1 MSEIQ
6 AVQLARGFKESD
18 NNEFRNADKIVQD
31 LINEGY
37 TPDEA
42 LMLAGFGGYGFDN

>member
-6 AVQLARGFKESD
+6 AVQLAQDFKQCD
-18 NNEFRNADKIVQD
+18 KKEFRNADRIVQD

>member
-1 MSEIQ
+1 MSELQ
-6 AVQLARGFKESD
+6 AVALAREFKKCDRQYS
-18 NNEFRNADKIVQD
+18 NAAKTVED

-42 LMLAGFGGYGFDN
+42 LMLSGFGGYGFDN

>member
-6 AVQLARGFKESD
+6 AIQLAKGFKQCD
-18 NNEFRNADKIVQD
+18 KEFRNADKKVQD

>member
-1 MSEIQ
+1 MS
-6 AVQLARGFKESD
+6 LAQEFQKIDRKMYKRSLKE
-18 NNEFRNADKIVQD
+18 VTD

-42 LMLAGFGGYGFDN
+42 LMLAGISGYDN